1 MMQLIVLGQI
11 PGTHFQLTYA
21 WFQIILLSAILAMVY
36 KAYRTYIHKQSLA
49 ATQRHFDVI
58 SLRSL
63 DQA

>member
-11 PGTHFQLTYA
+11 PGTHFQLTYG
-21 WFQIILLSAILAMVY
+21 WFQLFMVPVLLYVAH
-36 KAYRTYIHKQSLA
+36 KGYRLYVQKQNNQ
-49 ATQRHFDVI
+49 TQRHFDVI

>member
-11 PGTHFQLTYA
+11 PGTHFQLTFA
-21 WFQIILLSAILAMVY
+21 WFQVLMLPVILLVAY
-36 KAYRTYIHKQSLA
+36 KVRKVQNSKSNST
-49 ATQRHFDVI
+49 TQRHYDVI

>member
-21 WFQIILLSAILAMVY
+21 WFQVLMVPVILLVAY
-36 KAYRTYIHKQSLA
+36 KVRKVHTSKSVGAV
-49 ATQRHFDVI
+49 QRHYDVI

>member
-11 PGTHFQLTYA
+11 PGTHFQLTYG
-21 WFQIILLSAILAMVY
+21 WYQLIMVTLVVAVSY
-36 KAYRTYIHKQSLA
+36 KAYRVHAKNQTEE
-49 ATQRHFDVI
+49 TQRHFDVI

>member
-11 PGTHFQLTYA
+11 PGTHFQLTYG
-21 WFQIILLSAILAMVY
+21 WFQLIMVPLVIFGGY
-36 KAYRTYIHKQSLA
+36 KLYRWHTEKQTQQ
-49 ATQRHFDVI
+49 TQRHFDFI

>member
-11 PGTHFQLTYA
+11 PGTHFQLTFA
-21 WFQIILLSAILAMVY
+21 WFQVLMVPVIFLVAY
-36 KAYRTYIHKQSLA
+36 KVRKVHTSKNAGDV
-49 ATQRHFDVI
+49 QRHYDVI

>member
-11 PGTHFQLTYA
+11 PGTHFQLTYG
-21 WFQIILLSAILAMVY
+21 WFQVIVLPVLAFAAY
-36 KAYRTYIHKQSLA
+36 KLYLRHLQKRTQQ
-49 ATQRHFDVI
+49 TQRHFDFI

>member
-11 PGTHFQLTYA
+11 PGTHFQLTFA
-21 WFQIILLSAILAMVY
+21 WFQLIMIPCLAFVTYKVY
-36 KAYRTYIHKQSLA
+36 RAHLRKQGKQV
-49 ATQRHFDVI
+49 QRKFDFI

>member
-11 PGTHFQLTYA
+11 PGTHFQLTYG
-21 WFQIILLSAILAMVY
+21 WFQLIMIPLVL
-36 KAYRTYIHKQSLA
+36 LA
-49 ATQRHFDVI
+49 AYKTYRWYTQKQTVQTQRHFDFI

>member
-11 PGTHFQLTYA
+11 PGTHFQLTYG
-21 WFQIILLSAILAMVY
+21 WFQLIVLPILAVVAY
-36 KAYRTYIHKQSLA
+36 KAYRLHIHKQA
-49 ATQRHFDVI
+49 QQTQRHFDVI